1 MIKFI
6 SSFLAAAV
14 ACGSVMSSFASAEG
28 LTELKD
34 ASSDSACIEA
44 GFQQYTVDLSGL
56 GALIKRDNVPEDLEH
71 AAYITMT
78 QEDYDELVADPS
90 SYKLCF
96 IASEPVMMRDGIVV
110 SLRNIETADPT
121 VAVPIYAGCKVLEM
135 LDGVFFAFNTEEEA
149 LQQIM
154 AAMDGT
160 ETTTSSTTTS
170 ATTTTSA
177 DTTTTTSATTS
188 ATTTQSTTTTS
199 ATTSATTTQSDTT
212 TSATTSATTTQ
223 STTTT
228 SATTSATTTQSTTTT
243 SATTS
248 ATTTQSTTTTS
259 ATTSATTTQSTTT
272 ESIQPAFYNGHA
284 YAIYSEAADSWEEA
298 KEFCEAAGGKLAVI
312 NDAEENEFVYKY
324 MTECGFKSAYFG
336 LSDPNKDGTWSW
348 ADGSELTYSN
358 WHSGEPSSQNEM
370 YGMYYYKFSDGTW
383 NDGVW
388 GDNTTAFIC
397 EWEYKLG
404 DINNDDIIDAVDA
417 SSVLAYY
424 AMISTNKDGGYNE
437 CQKFAADVNND
448 GQVNAVDASNIL
460 AYYAYI
466 STAEGEVK
474 TLAEFMNRDNSQGDT
489 DKQNGDTGELRNPDN
504 LDPNAPIELPIISI
518 S

>member
-14 ACGSVMSSFASAEG
+14 ACGSVMSSFVSAEG
-28 LTELKD
+28 LSELKD
-34 ASSDSACIEA
+34 ASSYSACIEA

-170 ATTTTSA
+170 ATTTTST
-177 DTTTTTSATTS
+177 DTTTTTSATTSANTTQSTTNTSATTSATTTQSATTTSATTS

-199 ATTSATTTQSDTT
+199 ATTSATTTQSATT
-212 TSATTSATTTQ
+212 KSATTSATTTQ

-228 SATTSATTTQSTTTT
+228 S
-243 SATTS
+243 
-248 ATTTQSTTTTS
+248 
-259 ATTSATTTQSTTT
+259 
-272 ESIQPAFYNGHA
+272 IQPAYYNGHA

-298 KEFCEAAGGKLAVI
+298 TEFCEAAGGKLAVI

-348 ADGSELTYSN
+348 ADGSALTYSN

>member
-28 LTELKD
+28 LSEQKD

-170 ATTTTSA
+170 TTTTTSA
-177 DTTTTTSATTS
+177 DTTTTTSATTSANTTQSTTTTSATTS

-228 SATTSATTTQSTTTT
+228 S
-243 SATTS
+243 
-248 ATTTQSTTTTS
+248 
-259 ATTSATTTQSTTT
+259 
-272 ESIQPAFYNGHA
+272 IQPAFYNGHA

-298 KEFCEAAGGKLAVI
+298 KEFCETAGGKLAVI

>member
-28 LTELKD
+28 LSEQKD

-170 ATTTTSA
+170 TTTTTSA
-177 DTTTTTSATTS
+177 DT
-188 ATTTQSTTTTS
+188 
-199 ATTSATTTQSDTT
+199 
-212 TSATTSATTTQ
+212 
-223 STTTT
+223 TTTT

-259 ATTSATTTQSTTT
+259 ATTSATTTQPTTT

-284 YAIYSEAADSWEEA
+284 YTVYSETADSWEEA

-474 TLAEFMNRDNSQGDT
+474 TLAEFMDRDNSQGDT